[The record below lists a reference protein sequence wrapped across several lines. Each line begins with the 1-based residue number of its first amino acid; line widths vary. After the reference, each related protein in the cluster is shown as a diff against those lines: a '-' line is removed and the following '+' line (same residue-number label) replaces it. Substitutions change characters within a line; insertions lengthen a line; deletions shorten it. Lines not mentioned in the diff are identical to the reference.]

1 MQGDQLGFFRVIGP
15 PSRNGFGESEEAD
28 RIPGEIRSIKLFG
41 LGEYLSDAADRLGYT
56 PDEIREMSF
65 EEIELLN
72 ESHVRN
78 EAKASQTRF
87 ETLIAFLKTAMPD
100 NQKAFD
106 RGKAEAE
113 KILRNVERRT
123 EYGLTEVREDEL
135 DGYQE
140 S

>member
-1 MQGDQLGFFRVIGP
+1 
-15 PSRNGFGESEEAD
+15 
-28 RIPGEIRSIKLFG
+28 
-41 LGEYLSDAADRLGYT
+41 
-56 PDEIREMSF
+56 MSF

-72 ESHVRN
+72 EAHVRN

-87 ETLIAFLKTAMPD
+87 EPLIAFLKTAMPD

-106 RGKAEAE
+106 QGKAEAE
-113 KILRNVERRT
+113 KILRNVERRA
-123 EYGLTEVREDEL
+123 EHGLTEVREDEL

>member
-1 MQGDQLGFFRVIGP
+1 
-15 PSRNGFGESEEAD
+15 
-28 RIPGEIRSIKLFG
+28 
-41 LGEYLSDAADRLGYT
+41 
-56 PDEIREMSF
+56 MSF

-72 ESHVRN
+72 EAHVRN

-87 ETLIAFLKTAMPD
+87 EPLIAFLKTAMPD

-113 KILRNVERRT
+113 KILRNVERRA
-123 EYGLTEVREDEL
+123 EHGLTEVREDEL